1 MAELTPVGSRLS
13 EALLPRELAPRELL
27 RAPAVS
33 RWNALRGVRV
43 GLTVSVLLLL
53 MIGANLA
60 TPLYPALERS
70 LHLTSVDTTVLFTV
84 YVFALLPVLLA
95 VGHWSDHL
103 GRRAMVLPAVAL
115 AAGGD
120 LIFASAHSL
129 AQLAVGRAIQG
140 VAVGLTT
147 AAAGAALA
155 DLLPDRPAAAAKLTL
170 AASAGG
176 VALGPLLGA
185 TLAVGSDPLVT
196 PFVTHAIALLVLCV
210 PLLLLHPRSPGQG
223 PTVHPRPPLPLR
235 PRAFS
240 LPTRGRRPFLLTAA
254 TGFTSY
260 AVFGVYLSLAP
271 SYAATLLHT
280 RDPLAGAAV
289 AALLLG
295 SSATAQLLAPPT
307 RRRTVPA
314 MGLTGLVR
322 VAGQHDQGRLAL
334 GLALVVLAGY
344 AHQPVLLFTG
354 SLLAGVCQ
362 GLAFRALFTQA
373 TAAMDPDRRGSQL
386 SALWVVVYLGSS
398 VPTISVGILTQS
410 YGILRAISVFA
421 AAAGLAC
428 LAIAAATL
436 RRERD

>member
-13 EALLPRELAPRELL
+13 DALLPRELAPRELL

-53 MIGANLA
+53 MIGANMA
-60 TPLYPALERS
+60 TPLYPALQRTM
-70 LHLTSVDTTVLFTV
+70 HLTSVDTTALFTV

-103 GRRAMVLPAVAL
+103 GRRAMVLPAVLL

-120 LIFASAHSL
+120 LTFASAHSL

-140 VAVGLTT
+140 IAVGLTT

-155 DLLPDRPAAAAKLTL
+155 DLLPDRPAAAAKFTL

-185 TLAVGSDPLVT
+185 ALSVGSDPLVT
-196 PFVTHAIALLVLCV
+196 PFATHAIVLLALCV
-210 PLLLLHPRSPGQG
+210 PLLLLHPRSPGQE
-223 PTVHPRPPLPLR
+223 PAVHPRPPLPLR

-271 SYAATLLHT
+271 SYAANLLHT

-295 SSATAQLLAPPT
+295 SSATTQLLARPT

-314 MGLTGLVR
+314 MGLTG
-322 VAGQHDQGRLAL
+322 LAL

-344 AHQPVLLFTG
+344 AHQPALLFTG
-354 SLLAGVCQ
+354 SLLAGVSQ
-362 GLAFRALFTQA
+362 GLAFRALFAQA

-386 SALWVVVYLGSS
+386 SALWVMVYLGSS
-398 VPTISVGILTQS
+398 VPTISVGILAQS
-410 YGILRAISVFA
+410 YGILPAVSIFA
-421 AAAGLAC
+421 GVASLAC

-436 RRERD
+436 RRERG

>member
-1 MAELTPVGSRLS
+1 MAELTPIGSRLS

-60 TPLYPALERS
+60 TPLYPALQRS

-84 YVFALLPVLLA
+84 YVFALIPVLLA

-129 AQLAVGRAIQG
+129 TQLAVGRAIQG

-155 DLLPDRPAAAAKLTL
+155 DLLPDQPSAAAKLTL

-185 TLAVGSDPLVT
+185 TLAVGSNPLVT

-210 PLLLLHPRSPGQG
+210 PLPGPAPSRAGPGTRRPPATTAPTSPARLQPAHRRPPTVPAHRRHRLHQLRRLRRLPQSGSQLRRHPAAHPRPAGGRGRRGTAARLVRDHAAAGPADPAPHRPGHGPDRAGPGAGPGRALATPISLPCSSPAACWPGCPRGWPSG
-223 PTVHPRPPLPLR
+223 PCSPRPPLPW
-235 PRAFS
+235 
-240 LPTRGRRPFLLTAA
+240 TRT
-254 TGFTSY
+254 
-260 AVFGVYLSLAP
+260 
-271 SYAATLLHT
+271 
-280 RDPLAGAAV
+280 GAA
-289 AALLLG
+289 A
-295 SSATAQLLAPPT
+295 SSA
-307 RRRTVPA
+307 RC
-314 MGLTGLVR
+314 
-322 VAGQHDQGRLAL
+322 
-334 GLALVVLAGY
+334 
-344 AHQPVLLFTG
+344 G
-354 SLLAGVCQ
+354 SWS
-362 GLAFRALFTQA
+362 TW
-373 TAAMDPDRRGSQL
+373 AARCRPSP
-386 SALWVVVYLGSS
+386 SA
-398 VPTISVGILTQS
+398 
-410 YGILRAISVFA
+410 
-421 AAAGLAC
+421 C
-428 LAIAAATL
+428 
-436 RRERD
+436 